1 MNNNIK
7 LWHVSDSHASHGL
20 LNVPE
25 NVDIVVHS
33 GDESNYYDV
42 YKNEQECRDFM
53 EWFGSLPIKNKI
65 MIGGNHS
72 SFIATRTKEFRE
84 LCKEKGVI
92 YLENE
97 GIEIEG
103 LKIWGS
109 PYSPT
114 FGNWYFMKS
123 RDKMHR
129 VWENIPE
136 NTDILI
142 THTPPKGCLDLSYN
156 RNHELEFCGCSNL
169 LKNIFRVKPKLS
181 LYGHIHSCDGVLN
194 AGQMKLANLDTIF
207 SNGSVVTDGKFGRLS
222 SNGNTF
228 EIEGNSFYAQME
240 KEVHSN
246 RNNLNK

>member
-1 MNNNIK
+1 MRVYHI
-7 LWHVSDSHASHGL
+7 SDTHSYHSL
-20 LNVPE
+20 LQVPE
-25 NVDIVVHS
+25 NIDIVIHS

-53 EWFGSLPIKNKI
+53 EWFGNLNTPHKI

-72 SFIATRTKEFRE
+72 AFIANRTREIKD

-123 RDKMHR
+123 RDKMWK

-136 NTDILI
+136 DTDILI

-156 RNHELEFCGCSNL
+156 RNHNLEFCGCSNL
-169 LKNIFRVKPKLS
+169 LKNVFRVKPKLH
-181 LYGHIHSCDGVLN
+181 LYGHIHTCEGVLN
-194 AGQMKLANLDTIF
+194 AGQMKLANLETIF

-222 SNGNTF
+222 SNGNIF
-228 EIEGNSFYAQME
+228 E
-240 KEVHSN
+240 
-246 RNNLNK
+246 L